1 MSYIVPQHIDRN
13 KIFIVNRSEIE
24 GRLEPEYYRPSLSSL
39 ENRIRLLASHKLR
52 DYALS
57 LAGGATPQKTEADK
71 FYTNAESGIPFLRVQ
86 NLQTNGELVLD
97 DCIYINK
104 ETHNGLLQRS
114 QVEEGD
120 LLIKITGVGRMAIAS
135 VAPKGFIG
143 NTNQHIVV
151 IKTGNSSKSKYLARF
166 LNLDI
171 IEKIASRHSTG
182 GTRPALDYPSL
193 KSLPII
199 EGVDF
204 TPIDKAIEIKTDK
217 ECEANTLLYSIDS
230 FLLQE
235 LGIALPKSENELKN
249 RIFIVKRNFLE
260 ERIDPLYYY
269 AEIDKFTHCTY
280 SERLSNLVFSFENGF
295 SVGRQNQVE
304 EEKGILQ
311 IRPTNIDN
319 NGRLKYD
326 KNVYVS
332 EVEDVPFIESGVVLF
347 NNTNSQE
354 RVGKTAFFA
363 NADDRKV
370 YISNHIT
377 AITVDRRKILPEYLC
392 AILNMY
398 QRHKVFYSICTNW
411 NNQSGI
417 GLDLLKS
424 LHIPL
429 FTNDRLESLRK
440 QQQVVDKINNIY
452 REAEECL
459 LSANRIMA
467 EAKAR
472 VESMIIGE

>member
-1 MSYIVPQHIDRN
+1 MSYQVPQHIGKN
-13 KIFIVNRSEIE
+13 KVFIVNRSEIE
-24 GRLEPEYYRPSLSSL
+24 GRLEPEFYRPSLASL
-39 ENRIRLLASHKLR
+39 EKKIRRQASHKLR
-52 DYALS
+52 DYALY
-57 LAGGATPQKTEADK
+57 LAGGATPKKTEAEK
-71 FYTNAESGIPFLRVQ
+71 FYSDPESGIPFLRVQ
-86 NLQTNGELVLD
+86 NLQTNGELSLD
-97 DCIYINK
+97 ECVYINE
-104 ETHNGLLQRS
+104 ETHNGLLARS
-114 QVEEGD
+114 QVAEGD
-120 LLIKITGVGRMAIAS
+120 LLVKITGVGRMAIAS
-135 VAPKGFIG
+135 VAPKGFVG
-143 NTNQHIVV
+143 NTNQHMVV
-151 IKTGNSSKSKYLARF
+151 IKTGNTSVSKYLARF

-193 KSLPII
+193 KALPII
-199 EGVDF
+199 EGIDF
-204 TPIDKAIEIKTDK
+204 TLIDKAIEIKKEK

-235 LGIALPKSENELKN
+235 LGIVLPKSNNELKD
-249 RIFIVKRNFLE
+249 RIFIVKRNFIE

-269 AEIDKFTHCTY
+269 AEIDKFMHSTY
-280 SERLSNLVFSFENGF
+280 SERLSSLVSSFENGF

-319 NGRLKYD
+319 HGRLKYD
-326 KNVYVS
+326 KNVYVP
-332 EVEDVPFIESGVVLF
+332 EVEDVPFVKSGIVLF

-354 RVGKTAFFA
+354 WVGKTAYFA
-363 NADDRKV
+363 NEEKRNV
-370 YISNHIT
+370 YTSNHIT
-377 AITVDRRKILPEYLC
+377 TIEVDRSKVLPEYLC
-392 AILNMY
+392 AILNIY

-429 FTNDRLESLRK
+429 FTNDRRESLRK
-440 QQQVVDKINNIY
+440 QQEVVDKINNIY
-452 REAEECL
+452 READECL

-472 VESMIIGE
+472 VESMIIG